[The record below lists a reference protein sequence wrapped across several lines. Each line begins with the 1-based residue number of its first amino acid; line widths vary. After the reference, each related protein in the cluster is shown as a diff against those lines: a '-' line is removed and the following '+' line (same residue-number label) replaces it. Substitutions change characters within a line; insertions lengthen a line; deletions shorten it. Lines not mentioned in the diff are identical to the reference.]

1 MAHPKAE
8 PLRAAGDSNETKG
21 AAVSEKPPR
30 SDARP
35 SLLDV
40 VLLTGCAAAGFA
52 ASENGY
58 GFRKVGCI
66 PFAFDHPTRGLVDTY
81 PARVRKQSYS
91 INILW
96 ER

>member
-1 MAHPKAE
+1 VPCVPEIDLGSMQ
-8 PLRAAGDSNETKG
+8 LNFV
-21 AAVSEKPPR
+21 VSTNAPAIRIWE
-30 SDARP
+30 
-35 SLLDV
+35 
-40 VLLTGCAAAGFA
+40 
-52 ASENGY
+52 GY